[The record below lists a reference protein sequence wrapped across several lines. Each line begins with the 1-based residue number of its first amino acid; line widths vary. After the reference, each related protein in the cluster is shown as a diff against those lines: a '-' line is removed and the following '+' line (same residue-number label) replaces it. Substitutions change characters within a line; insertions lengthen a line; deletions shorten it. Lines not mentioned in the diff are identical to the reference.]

1 VIGGPDLLDHPHL
14 ADRAGSFSIALDIER
29 WIGPKDGPRVQRRG
43 RPARRRAATGGVNQS
58 AGPAIEAG
66 MTLLQRTG
74 LDRFNPAQGGTRGMR
89 IIATGML
96 VLMAA
101 VFLTANNFEDAHPAW
116 GFVRAFAEAAMV
128 GGLADWFAVTA
139 LFRHPLGL
147 PIPHTAIIP
156 RNKDRIGE
164 TLAHFLRENFLTPS
178 VVARRMRSID
188 VAGAIGKFLTNP
200 PGEGRLRQGA
210 SRLIADVLESLDQE
224 RLGGMV
230 KGAVASRLRGMEVAP
245 LLGQT
250 LEAAITDERHV
261 PLLDSLVV
269 WIGRT
274 LDSNEDMIR
283 QMVQQRANWIMKMA
297 GLDEKLANAII
308 DGLRKLSIEMA
319 VDPAHPVRVKAEEGL
334 ADLAWRLQHDP
345 ELRAKVEAMKNE
357 IIGNKAVAGWI
368 DGLWEKTRAGLLA
381 AARNPEATMA
391 GKFGEALRQLGTTL
405 QEDAHLKTAIN
416 QFARRAVVGAVASY
430 GAGIVAL
437 VSDTIR
443 GWDAKTITG
452 RLEGAV
458 GRDLQYIRINGHPWS
473 AAGRPPHPQR
483 RSRFLEKRLNSRPL
497 GLSCAPHQ
505 QGAFHETSRAC
516 SPPWLAV
523 AAPLAV
529 RPRRRAP
536 PRRRRAD
543 GRDPRRHSAR
553 GPGSPRAGR

>member
-1 VIGGPDLLDHPHL
+1 
-14 ADRAGSFSIALDIER
+14 
-29 WIGPKDGPRVQRRG
+29 
-43 RPARRRAATGGVNQS
+43 
-58 AGPAIEAG
+58 
-66 MTLLQRTG
+66 
-74 LDRFNPAQGGTRGMR
+74 MR

-96 VLMAA
+96 VAMA
-101 VFLTANNFEDAHPAW
+101 VLFLVAGELDDRYAGW
-116 GFVRAFAEAAMV
+116 GYVRAFAEAAMV

-156 RNKDRIGE
+156 KNKDRIGT
-164 TLAHFLRENFLTPS
+164 TLAQFLKDNFLTPS
-178 VVARRMRSID
+178 VVARRMRGLD
-188 VAGAIGKFLTNP
+188 LAGAAGRFLTNP
-200 PGEGRLRQGA
+200 PGQEGRIREGA
-210 SRLIADVLESLDQE
+210 SRLIADVLEALDKE

-230 KGAVASRLRGMEVAP
+230 RGAIASRLRGMEVAP

-405 QEDAHLKTAIN
+405 QQERRLKATIN

-430 GAGIVAL
+430 GDGIVAL

-443 GWDAKTITG
+443 GWDAGTVTS
-452 RLEGAV
+452 RLEAAV
-458 GRDLQYIRINGHPWS
+458 GRDLQYIRINGTLV
-473 AAGRPPHPQR
+473 G
-483 RSRFLEKRLNSRPL
+483 
-497 GLSCAPHQ
+497 GLVGLILHAI
-505 QGAFHETSRAC
+505 ETIR
-516 SPPWLAV
+516 
-523 AAPLAV
+523 
-529 RPRRRAP
+529 
-536 PRRRRAD
+536 
-543 GRDPRRHSAR
+543 
-553 GPGSPRAGR
+553 